1 MTAFVIL
8 HYRAI
13 DTTRSCVK
21 SIRAL
26 AGDKHIVIV
35 DNASP
40 NGTGAVLAEEFAAS
54 PDVTVLLHGKNDGFA
69 RGNNVGTRWVYE
81 HLDADFTVVLNNDVE
96 IPQHDFIPQI
106 ARIYAQHP
114 FDLLGPDIVSV
125 FSGIHQSP
133 KTLHGCTLESV
144 RHKRACVARSKN
156 PILLLLS
163 SGEKNSPAIWR
174 LVQIRNRKKQH
185 IDTTRPA
192 EGVVLHG
199 SCVIFSQRYLAR
211 HPEPFY
217 PNYSTFVTLTGAT
230 IRPITTTPEENYK
243 FAIRERV
250 EACINEHTR
259 AILFTNPGNPT
270 GTILTEEELKLMADI
285 AKEHNLFIIGD
296 EVYREFVY
304 GGEKLMSLLQLEGY
318 EDNVV
323 VIDSVSK
330 RFSACGARI
339 GCVITRNAELYNNAM
354 KWCQGRLCASTID
367 QVASA
372 ALYTVG
378 PEYFDAVRKE
388 YKARRDTLVEGLK
401 KIPGV
406 IYSEPKGA
414 FYVMAKLPVDDAEKF
429 QLFMLEEFDDNGD
442 TLMFTPAES
451 FYKTPHTGVNEIR
464 MAYVINQDALKRSME
479 LLAKGIEAYN
489 NK

>member
-1 MTAFVIL
+1 MRKFNGYADE
-8 HYRAI
+8 A
-13 DTTRSCVK
+13 VK
-21 SIRAL
+21 RGIKIYHLNIGQPDIKTPDAYFKAMREFSE
-26 AGDKHIVIV
+26 
-35 DNASP
+35 P
-40 NGTGAVLAEEFAAS
+40 VLAYAPSAGV
-54 PDVTVLLHGKNDGFA
+54 PALIDAVCNYYDNIGVKLDKKDILVTTGGSEALQMTMATLLDDG
-69 RGNNVGTRWVYE
+69 
-81 HLDADFTVVLNNDVE
+81 DE
-96 IPQHDFIPQI
+96 III
-106 ARIYAQHP
+106 
-114 FDLLGPDIVSV
+114 
-125 FSGIHQSP
+125 
-133 KTLHGCTLESV
+133 
-144 RHKRACVARSKN
+144 
-156 PILLLLS
+156 
-163 SGEKNSPAIWR
+163 
-174 LVQIRNRKKQH
+174 
-185 IDTTRPA
+185 
-192 EGVVLHG
+192 
-199 SCVIFSQRYLAR
+199 
-211 HPEPFY
+211 PEPFY
-217 PNYSTFVTLTGAT
+217 PNYHTSVTLAGAT
-230 IRPITTTPEENYK
+230 IHPLTTCPEENYRY
-243 FAIRERV
+243 AVRERV

-259 AILFTNPGNPT
+259 AILVTNPGNPT
-270 GTILTEEELKLMADI
+270 GTILTPDELKLMLDI